1 MDTYKLT
8 PKAKQALSISKK
20 EAQLLRNKYSGTEHL
35 LLGLL
40 NIGDSIITNI
50 LEDLDVDLD
59 QLRNIVYDNISQQ
72 GNDPVSIESICYTPR
87 VEKVIEV
94 ADECARRLNKT
105 HIDVEHILLG
115 LLYEADGVA
124 NNILQS
130 LGVDYNHVRNQI
142 TNELGNID
150 ESIEDEPLSN
160 KQYATNDN
168 SISKLKNLQ
177 KHGIDLTNL
186 AARGKIDPVIG
197 REEEISRMIQVLCR
211 KRKNNPV
218 LIGSA
223 GVGKTAVV
231 EGLAQRIVSGRV
243 PETLASKH
251 IISID
256 LVSILAGTKYRGQ
269 FEEKLKNILDEIKRS
284 KNVIVFI
291 DEIHMIVGA
300 GSAEGSMDAGNILKP
315 ALARGELRCIGATT
329 PDEYRESIEKDNA
342 LERRFQPVRVEEPN
356 EEDSFAILSG
366 IKESYEKFH
375 NCKYS
380 DDALKAAISLSV
392 RYMTTRN
399 LPDKAIDI
407 IDEVGARTH
416 TVTKD
421 LEEIKSLRN
430 QIEKLTQK
438 KENLVKGQQFE
449 EAARLLQEEKKIRER
464 LNSMITSS
472 KKKKKPA
479 VKLDVEDVEQV
490 VSNITGV
497 PITSSEKDNAKRILG
512 LRDNLESAVIGQ
524 SGAVE
529 CISDSLTRS
538 AARIQSPKKPI
549 GSFLF
554 LGTTGVGKTYLAKR
568 LAHEMFDNEDHIVQI
583 DMSELMEGHSV
594 SKLIGSPPGYIGY
607 NKGGKLTEAIR
618 RNPYSVVL
626 FDEIEKAHPDVIH
639 ILLQIL
645 EEGKVTDGL
654 GRKVNFRNCIIIMTT
669 NLGAE
674 KIEQPVPIGFVSP
687 DDDEKQE
694 LRVTEA
700 LNEVKNNFKAE
711 FINRIDEIVVFNSM
725 SKDNVEQV
733 IDLQFS
739 EYIDRVKEQHNITV
753 SLDKTAKTVFLE
765 QGYSE
770 KYGVRE
776 LKRTI
781 QRLFET
787 KFAVALLKGKFKD
800 GDKLTCYAKQ
810 GEICFRKSNR
820 GKR

>member
-1 MDTYKLT
+1 
-8 PKAKQALSISKK
+8 
-20 EAQLLRNKYSGTEHL
+20 
-35 LLGLL
+35 
-40 NIGDSIITNI
+40 
-50 LEDLDVDLD
+50 
-59 QLRNIVYDNISQQ
+59 
-72 GNDPVSIESICYTPR
+72 
-87 VEKVIEV
+87 
-94 ADECARRLNKT
+94 
-105 HIDVEHILLG
+105 
-115 LLYEADGVA
+115 
-124 NNILQS
+124 
-130 LGVDYNHVRNQI
+130 
-142 TNELGNID
+142 
-150 ESIEDEPLSN
+150 
-160 KQYATNDN
+160 
-168 SISKLKNLQ
+168 
-177 KHGIDLTNL
+177 
-186 AARGKIDPVIG
+186 
-197 REEEISRMIQVLCR
+197 
-211 KRKNNPV
+211 
-218 LIGSA
+218 
-223 GVGKTAVV
+223 
-231 EGLAQRIVSGRV
+231 
-243 PETLASKH
+243 
-251 IISID
+251 
-256 LVSILAGTKYRGQ
+256 
-269 FEEKLKNILDEIKRS
+269 
-284 KNVIVFI
+284 
-291 DEIHMIVGA
+291 
-300 GSAEGSMDAGNILKP
+300 
-315 ALARGELRCIGATT
+315 
-329 PDEYRESIEKDNA
+329 
-342 LERRFQPVRVEEPN
+342 
-356 EEDSFAILSG
+356 
-366 IKESYEKFH
+366 
-375 NCKYS
+375 
-380 DDALKAAISLSV
+380 
-392 RYMTTRN
+392 
-399 LPDKAIDI
+399 
-407 IDEVGARTH
+407 
-416 TVTKD
+416 
-421 LEEIKSLRN
+421 
-430 QIEKLTQK
+430 
-438 KENLVKGQQFE
+438 
-449 EAARLLQEEKKIRER
+449 
-464 LNSMITSS
+464 MITSS